1 MLKKWVS
8 RHEHASSDWARIE
21 ETEFSG
27 LSPVKRFTRMG
38 LDGNV
43 NAIYLA
49 FHVNSG
55 IIEASAVLDQMLML
69 DDSQYKFLTNQQP
82 R

>member
-1 MLKKWVS
+1 
-8 RHEHASSDWARIE
+8 
-21 ETEFSG
+21 
-27 LSPVKRFTRMG
+27 MG

-69 DDSQYKFLTNQQP
+69 DDSQYKLLTKQQP

>member
-1 MLKKWVS
+1 
-8 RHEHASSDWARIE
+8 
-21 ETEFSG
+21 
-27 LSPVKRFTRMG
+27 MG

-55 IIEASAVLDQMLML
+55 IIEASAVLEQMLI
-69 DDSQYKFLTNQQP
+69 FRRQP
-82 R
+82 V